1 MQIHLKSWLLMSLLL
16 LVLVPTTSASSEVD
30 NSSEILTS
38 PTLDGIWVNET
49 LILNGS
55 TTLNPQNVD
64 WVLYDVTDPYLE
76 WPILRSG
83 EFFSVVTPVAENLW
97 IWSLTIDVSGLNCT
111 CWLEIGQPNGLGKE
125 FLNRIIFIGL
135 GPHDPMIS
143 PYHPSSIMVD
153 NSVEIATKAV
163 LSDSN
168 ANDSNIILS
177 WCYAPNGACD
187 GVTNSKTVSVDWEG
201 NSGSFEINAT
211 ELELTDGLWDFNY
224 YLQDSLLKNS
234 PDVSISV
241 YVDRTN
247 PISSLICPNESSEGQ
262 NILIDG
268 SGSNDGVWSNNLQYV
283 WYINSPEGN
292 VYVPNTNDSQSVLN
306 IELNE
311 SGEYMIRL
319 DVIDWVGRMNST
331 VAYVTVDN
339 VIPVIEFEIEGVDVR
354 NPNSWQFSEGD
365 NLSLHPSVIDP
376 GDENSGM
383 SFYWYLDDELVSE
396 FERYSVK
403 DLEVGEYNLLLI
415 VEDDD
420 GANASYEMDLIVKSS
435 KLSDSESTNYT
446 ALISL
451 LIIITVAVI
460 MSRRLTSVKS
470 KPSSLPKW
478 KEKVSQSTSGE
489 ETANDEESE
498 LWD

>member
-1 MQIHLKSWLLMSLLL
+1 
-16 LVLVPTTSASSEVD
+16 
-30 NSSEILTS
+30 
-38 PTLDGIWVNET
+38 
-49 LILNGS
+49 
-55 TTLNPQNVD
+55 
-64 WVLYDVTDPYLE
+64 
-76 WPILRSG
+76 
-83 EFFSVVTPVAENLW
+83 
-97 IWSLTIDVSGLNCT
+97 
-111 CWLEIGQPNGLGKE
+111 
-125 FLNRIIFIGL
+125 
-135 GPHDPMIS
+135 
-143 PYHPSSIMVD
+143 
-153 NSVEIATKAV
+153 
-163 LSDSN
+163 
-168 ANDSNIILS
+168 
-177 WCYAPNGACD
+177 
-187 GVTNSKTVSVDWEG
+187 
-201 NSGSFEINAT
+201 
-211 ELELTDGLWDFNY
+211 
-224 YLQDSLLKNS
+224 
-234 PDVSISV
+234 
-241 YVDRTN
+241 
-247 PISSLICPNESSEGQ
+247 
-262 NILIDG
+262 
-268 SGSNDGVWSNNLQYV
+268 
-283 WYINSPEGN
+283 
-292 VYVPNTNDSQSVLN
+292 
-306 IELNE
+306 
-311 SGEYMIRL
+311 
-319 DVIDWVGRMNST
+319 MNST